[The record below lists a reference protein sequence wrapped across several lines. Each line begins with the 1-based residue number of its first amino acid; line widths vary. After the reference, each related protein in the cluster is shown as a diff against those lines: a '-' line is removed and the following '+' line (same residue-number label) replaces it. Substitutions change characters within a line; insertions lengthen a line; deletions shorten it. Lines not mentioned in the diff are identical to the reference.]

1 MADVPVIIS
10 FTRVP
15 RIGSTPSNPPIFEN
29 PQDPVNPDG
38 SGFGVD
44 RFIALKDVFDSS
56 YTSKVGFVPV
66 VNAGE
71 TGLELVEIT
80 PLLIGAVPST
90 RNITING
97 INQDLSQDRTWNVGT
112 VTSVGLSA
120 PSIFDVT
127 GSPITQSGTIGL
139 SLANQSAFTVFARGS
154 GSGVPSF
161 QSLSLDHLP
170 NNIGFGKIQ
179 DITGATVLGRQSDTG
194 EIQQLTPAQARST
207 IGAIGG
213 TIASGQ
219 VAFGTGAG
227 IIGGVESFRYT
238 PSAGLLINNVID
250 INQINTNFLI
260 KRIPSTGGGWA
271 RSAFRMVSDDNSL
284 VSINIGARGS
294 AGNSF
299 NYSFL
304 GVGMGSS
311 ENTLLKFTPNGLS
324 ILLSGTT
331 LPTQA
336 LDINGNVRIR
346 SLTTEQGDFVQANAT
361 GVLQRRTASQVIEQ
375 LGAIG
380 GTIGEGQVAFG
391 TGANQIGGDAALI
404 WDNVSRRLR
413 LWVTG
418 GATLRAVAAAFVI
431 GSDSTTGNR
440 IILRPDGDL
449 STANQIDINKGDLK
463 FNGAQTIQTST
474 GNLTLA
480 TGGGNGNILLSP
492 NGSGSVGISTTPTQ
506 KLDINGNVRIRSLT
520 TNQGDFVQA
529 NATGVLQRRTAS
541 QVIEQLGI
549 SPSSYERDLFTFASS
564 YSFTLTRNSPTAV
577 QVFRNGQKKEFGD
590 DWTIS
595 GNVVTINSTN
605 VLLEVGD
612 EISIEYFYSTP
623 DIVPSNLNGT
633 GQAGRLTK
641 WNSSTELGISL
652 IEETTGL
659 ISVLG
664 KLNIQN
670 VGNTAGNFLTI
681 NSGEVNQRTA
691 SEAVN
696 DLGIF
701 GTGANQ
707 VRVNTDLDDRYLQD
721 APQDGEQYARKD
733 GDWSQLVIPEIDLP
747 TVDLGV
753 NRYHFPMSSSST
765 VIAMPEVGEMRFCAF
780 YQMLFSNVNKI
791 ADRIAVNIT
800 GAGSSNNEFRLGI
813 FEFVGATMNLVNDCG
828 LVNAATTGVKELTI
842 NVELEARKLYFLG
855 IARQNSASNNI
866 VFTAAFEHSGMFASM
881 SNNIWMGDSNIGYRS
896 TGVTGAFASDYTPTG
911 PSLVCPM
918 ITLRLQ
924 NI

>member
-44 RFIALKDVFDSS
+44 RFIALKDVSDSS

-71 TGLELVEIT
+71 TGLELVEAI
-80 PLLIGAVPST
+80 P
-90 RNITING
+90 TIFG
-97 INQDLSQDRTWNVGT
+97 DQ
-112 VTSVGLSA
+112 
-120 PSIFDVT
+120 
-127 GSPITQSGTIGL
+127 SP
-139 SLANQSAFTVFARGS
+139 FTVFARGF
-154 GSGVPSF
+154 GTGLPSF
-161 QSLSLDHLP
+161 QALVLDHLP
-170 NNIGFGKIQ
+170 NNIGFGKLQ
-179 DITGATVLGRQSDTG
+179 NITGATVLGRQSGTG

-213 TIASGQ
+213 TIAS
-219 VAFGTGAG
+219 
-227 IIGGVESFRYT
+227 
-238 PSAGLLINNVID
+238 
-250 INQINTNFLI
+250 
-260 KRIPSTGGGWA
+260 
-271 RSAFRMVSDDNSL
+271 
-284 VSINIGARGS
+284 
-294 AGNSF
+294 
-299 NYSFL
+299 
-304 GVGMGSS
+304 
-311 ENTLLKFTPNGLS
+311 
-324 ILLSGTT
+324 
-331 LPTQA
+331 
-336 LDINGNVRIR
+336 
-346 SLTTEQGDFVQANAT
+346 
-361 GVLQRRTASQVIEQ
+361 
-375 LGAIG
+375 
-380 GTIGEGQVAFG
+380 GQVAFG

-652 IEETTGL
+652 IEESTGL

-670 VGNTAGNFLTI
+670 VDNTAGNFLTI
-681 NSGEVNQRTA
+681 NSGEVSQRTA
-691 SEAVN
+691 AEAVN

-733 GDWSQLVIPEIDLP
+733 GDWSQVIIPDPQQNILP
-747 TVDLGV
+747 LPL
-753 NRYHFPMSSSST
+753 NRYIYSSLGNTST
-765 VIAMPEVGEMRFCAF
+765 RTWNRSGEHI
-780 YQMLFSNVNKI
+780 YIPLPHMLFADSNMI
-791 ADRIAVNIT
+791 ADRIGFFIT
-800 GAGSSNNEFRLGI
+800 ATDDNANVFIRLGI
-813 FEFVGATMNLVNDCG
+813 FEQNTETGEMIRVVDAGQVGTVETGTKEATINTELERGKMYYCLFARQGTDFVNVAIRQRG
-828 LVNAATTGVKELTI
+828 TGVGGEPYFYSTASPEQNINPYQGGAGSLTG
-842 NVELEARKLYFLG
+842 AFD
-855 IARQNSASNNI
+855 ASYNP
-866 VFTAAFEHSGMFASM
+866 
-881 SNNIWMGDSNIGYRS
+881 
-896 TGVTGAFASDYTPTG
+896 VTGAIENLPIIF
-911 PSLVCPM
+911 M
-918 ITLRLQ
+918 RLQ
-924 NI
+924 NL